1 MKLYM
6 FPASTTCRPIL
17 LFCADHEITLE
28 QVFVDLMAG
37 EHMQEDFLKVNP
49 MQRVSVLE
57 DDGMT
62 LTESSAILKYLA
74 EKSGSPTYPADNPQK
89 RAQIN
94 ERMDWF
100 NTGFYMDYGYNLVY
114 PQTLD
119 YLKRESETV
128 QSATLAW
135 GKENSARWLQ
145 LLNDHW
151 IGPENN
157 YVCGGQITLAD
168 YLGSGFVSLGELIG
182 QKFDQYPNV
191 DRWMRTMKSL
201 PNWGSV
207 HEAFDGWAGSMQDQT
222 FTCVS

>member
-1 MKLYM
+1 M
-6 FPASTTCRPIL
+6 FPASTTCRPII
-17 LFCADHEITLE
+17 LFCADHQLE
-28 QVFVDLMAG
+28 LENVFVDLMAG

-49 MQRVSVLE
+49 MQRVPVLE
-57 DDGMT
+57 DDGLT

-74 EKSGSPTYPADNPQK
+74 EKTGSPTYPADDSRK

-119 YLKRESETV
+119 YLKRDSEVV
-128 QSATLAW
+128 QSALLDW
-135 GKENSARWLQ
+135 GCTNSARWLQ

-157 YVCGGQITLAD
+157 YVCGDEITLAD
-168 YLGSGFVSLGELIG
+168 YLGAGFVSMGDLIG
-182 QKFDQYPNV
+182 QKLDQYPNV
-191 DRWMRTMKSL
+191 TRWMQTMKSR
-201 PNWGSV
+201 PNWAPV
-207 HEAFDGWAGSMQDQT
+207 HEAFDGWAGAIQDQPYVR
-222 FTCVS
+222 VS